1 MPQIIL
7 ESGAIILIGKN
18 AKSNDRITFISEQ
31 DDLWFHANDYTGSH
45 VVLHNTSKIFILK
58 DIQQAANEAAY
69 HSKGKT
75 LKVVDIMMTQIK
87 NIRKEKGCSIGEVI
101 VDEFDLIKGYPYASN
116 YYQKK

>member
-87 NIRKEKGCSIGEVI
+87 NIRKERGCSIGEVI
-101 VDEFDLIKGYPYASN
+101 VDEFNLIKGYPNASN
-116 YYQKK
+116 YNKKV